1 MGIARK
7 LLRALTAAA
16 LILPVAMGSQAR
28 ADDLPRV
35 VSLNLCADAY
45 LMAIADKQQILAL
58 TPQSQ
63 QADVSAFAA
72 QAAAY
77 PVSDGQIETLAALKP
92 DVVIVSSYSDPM
104 RNRLIAQLGIEI
116 IRLDAA
122 NNFAAA
128 LGEVE
133 KLGAALGRSAQAA
146 AYITSLQA
154 EMAELTPVSHHPRLM
169 PLQRRNLTVGKGHI
183 LDEII
188 ALAGGGN
195 LGRQSGAFMGR
206 VSLERALA
214 AQADYILLNE
224 TPQKAESRGLEFLT
238 HPALADAY
246 PPHKRV
252 QIANNLLV
260 CAGATTP
267 RAVKALIDGLSR

>member
-1 MGIARK
+1 MAQK
-7 LLRALTAAA
+7 LLRALTAAT
-16 LILPVAMGSQAR
+16 LILPVAMALQAR
-28 ADDLPRV
+28 ADELPRV

-45 LMAIADKQQILAL
+45 LMAIAGKQQILAL

-77 PVSDGQIETLAALKP
+77 PISDGQIETLAALKP
-92 DVVIVSSYSDPM
+92 DVVIVSSYSDPL

-116 IRLDAA
+116 VKLDAA

-128 LGEVE
+128 LREVE
-133 KLGAALGRSAQAA
+133 KLGAVLGRSAQAA
-146 AYITSLQA
+146 AYIKSLQA
-154 EMAELTPVSHHPRLM
+154 DMAELMPVSHHPRLM
-169 PLQRRNLTVGKGHI
+169 TLQRRNLTVGKGHI

-188 ALAGGGN
+188 ALAGGEN
-195 LGRQSGAFMGR
+195 LGRHSGAFMGR
-206 VSLERALA
+206 VSLEKALA

-224 TPQKAESRGLEFLT
+224 APQQAESRGLEFLI
-238 HPALADAY
+238 HPALAEAY

-252 QIANNLLV
+252 QIDNNLLV